1 MDPRADLSALVPS
14 EAPPPI
20 GCAVAKGAGL
30 LSNCQSSVLDAV
42 LSFDRRNSLSGPRG
56 ARKSLLHLLSSGPSN
71 FIPAIDHRFRDI
83 WSSLHFIYI

>member
-14 EAPPPI
+14 EAPPLI
-20 GCAVAKGAGL
+20 GYGVAKEAGL

-56 ARKSLLHLLSSGPSN
+56 ARQYLLDLLFGPSN
-71 FIPAIDHRFRDI
+71 FIPSAIDCHRPSF
-83 WSSLHFIYI
+83 